1 MMAMAPNLRIVL
13 VETSHPGNIG
23 AVARAMKTMG
33 LHDLRLVRPKRFPCA
48 EATARAAGA
57 DDVLFDARVSDTLE
71 ASLRGCT
78 WVVATSAR
86 TRSIAWPELE
96 PRIAALQMVS
106 LAQARPVALVF
117 GREHSGLTND
127 ELDRCHALVRI
138 PSDPAFRSLNLAGA
152 VQILAYEVYLA
163 GRDREEEEIT
173 SSTVS
178 SPRVTAEEME
188 GFYRHLEATLVDIG
202 YLNPTHPK
210 RLMRRLRRMF
220 NRMQPEHAELNVL
233 RGILKGAQQAS
244 ETGREGRGGGKEE

>member
-1 MMAMAPNLRIVL
+1 MMAMVPNLRIVL

-23 AVARAMKTMG
+23 AVGRAMKTMG
-33 LHDLRLVRPKRFPCA
+33 LRDLRLVRPKRFPCA

-57 DDVLFDARVSDTLE
+57 DDVLFDAQVSDTLE

-86 TRSIAWPELE
+86 TRSIAWPELA
-96 PRIAALQMVS
+96 PRAAALQMVS
-106 LAQARPVALVF
+106 LAQEHPVALVF

-163 GRDREEEEIT
+163 GHDREEEVT

-178 SPRVTAEEME
+178 YPRVTAEEME
-188 GFYRHLEATLVDIG
+188 GFYRHLEATLGEIG
-202 YLNPTHPK
+202 YLNPAHPK

-220 NRMQPEHAELNVL
+220 NRMQLEQAELNIL
-233 RGILKGAQQAS
+233 RGILKAAQQAS
-244 ETGREGRGGGKEE
+244 ETGRGGRGGGKEG